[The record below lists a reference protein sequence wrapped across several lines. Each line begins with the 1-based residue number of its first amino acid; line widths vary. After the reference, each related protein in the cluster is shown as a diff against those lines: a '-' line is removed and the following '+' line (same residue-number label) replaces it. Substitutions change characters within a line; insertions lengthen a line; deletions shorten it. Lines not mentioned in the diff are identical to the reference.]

1 VVATMI
7 RHLGKSSRVDK
18 LPQKMDTDLQ
28 QPGLSDARQKHI
40 RARKRV
46 GDFLKIWEDERGH
59 SLHNLLISAWGGSDL
74 ATATLKAPNE
84 EGWEQWKYW

>member
-1 VVATMI
+1 
-7 RHLGKSSRVDK
+7 
-18 LPQKMDTDLQ
+18 MDTDLQ

-59 SLHNLLISAWGGSDL
+59 LLHNLLISTWGGSDL
-74 ATATLKAPNE
+74 ATTSLKAPNE

>member
-1 VVATMI
+1 MI

-46 GDFLKIWEDERGH
+46 GDFLRWGFSKDMGRRTR
-59 SLHNLLISAWGGSDL
+59 SLA
-74 ATATLKAPNE
+74 A
-84 EGWEQWKYW
+84 